1 MLKAMVLVCSLVTQN
16 DCAEFIDNN
25 RLYDTQE
32 QCKARVQ
39 EIIRDITP
47 TLPPVP
53 VQFYFKCEQVDSI

>member
-16 DCAEFIDNN
+16 DCAEFIDN
-25 RLYDTQE
+25 RGLHSTQE
-32 QCKARVQ
+32 QCMARVQ

>member
-16 DCAEFIDNN
+16 DCVEFSDN
-25 RLYDTQE
+25 RGLYSTQE
-32 QCKARVQ
+32 QCMVRVQ

-53 VQFYFKCEQVDSI
+53 VQVYFKCKQVDSI